1 MNYKR
6 KLDELNAILLEYE
19 ERQTEQINDAIHALQ
34 ELTHLQHEKIKELKA
49 ASEELDKEI

>member
-19 ERQTEQINDAIHALQ
+19 ERQTEKINDAIHVLH
-34 ELTHLQHEKIKELKA
+34 ELTRLQYEKIEELKA
-49 ASEELDKEI
+49 QLKELDEEI